1 MERGILTVISGFSG
15 AGKGTIMRE
24 LIQRYDY
31 FLSVSATTRSPRAG
45 EIDGK
50 DYYFHTK
57 EQFQQMINEGAL
69 IEWAEYV
76 GNFYGTPKKHVEE
89 QLAQGRDVLL
99 EIEMQGGMLVK
110 EQFPDALLIFIS
122 PPSAS
127 VLRERL
133 MGRGTESS
141 EEIEKRL
148 LRAVDEVKYMKDY
161 DYIIVNDELEDAI
174 KKINDLIQ
182 YDHYK
187 ACNSALMI
195 EKMERE
201 IREVCSAE
209 GRVNHG

>member
-1 MERGILTVISGFSG
+1 MKKGILVVISGFSG

-31 FLSVSATTRSPRAG
+31 FLSVSATTRQPRDG
-45 EIDGK
+45 EVDGT

-57 EQFQQMINEGAL
+57 EEFQQMIDDGEL
-69 IEWAEYV
+69 VEWAEYV
-76 GNFYGTPKKHVEE
+76 GNYYGTPKKRVEE
-89 QLAQGRDVLL
+89 QLNMGRDVLL

-122 PPSAS
+122 PPSAE
-127 VLRERL
+127 VLKERL
-133 MGRGTESS
+133 TGRGTESP

-148 LRAVDEVKYMKDY
+148 LRAVEEVRYMKDY

-174 KKINDLIQ
+174 RKVNDLIQ

-187 ACNSALMI
+187 ACHSTDMI
-195 EKMERE
+195 RKMEKE
-201 IREVCSAE
+201 IGIFASVKGE
-209 GRVNHG
+209 

>member
-45 EIDGK
+45 EVDGK

-57 EQFQQMINEGAL
+57 EQFQQMINGGEL

-133 MGRGTESS
+133 MGRGTESP

-148 LRAVDEVKYMKDY
+148 LRAVEEVKYMKDFEEIAN
-161 DYIIVNDELEDAI
+161 YIRNNAEQNDFVLTLGAGTVTEI
-174 KKINDLIQ
+174 GPMIMN
-182 YDHYK
+182 K
-187 ACNSALMI
+187 A
-195 EKMERE
+195 
-201 IREVCSAE
+201 
-209 GRVNHG
+209 